1 MAQKNTIHNNYKYY
15 YTNFT
20 NDNIKYNLY
29 LGGHHKISIEF
40 SKYEFPH
47 LTGLGQYLKEL
58 NNGKIPK
65 NEDIIRNI
73 KQNKYILESFDSN
86 ICKKHFVKEKMTHF
100 QQLQI
105 ALEID
110 FTIYKYHQNKYFPN
124 EQAEYVT
131 KSHFVDAHGKD
142 TTILL
147 FLDFNRD
154 NGNYYIRSFVA
165 NPTEIQLKGLENEL
179 KTYKILY
186 KEKEMDEKS
195 PICLQCEKE
204 FQKEKYVER
213 LSNQDIKIRQ
223 NIEKRLY
230 KRKMEINNAVK
241 YLDSAKSFLT
251 ASGYTIYNRYVT
263 DDYYIVVGKRGF
275 KIDMNDPENIRDIA
289 KALKKIVSEDNQ
301 NEYKYKR
308 QKENIDYDN
317 DYDYD
322 YKDTKTVEK
331 DDDYNYER

>member
-110 FTIYKYHQNKYFPN
+110 F
-124 EQAEYVT
+124 
-131 KSHFVDAHGKD
+131 
-142 TTILL
+142 
-147 FLDFNRD
+147 
-154 NGNYYIRSFVA
+154 
-165 NPTEIQLKGLENEL
+165 
-179 KTYKILY
+179 KIGRA
-186 KEKEMDEKS
+186 S
-195 PICLQCEKE
+195 CR
-204 FQKEKYVER
+204 ER
-213 LSNQDIKIRQ
+213 
-223 NIEKRLY
+223 
-230 KRKMEINNAVK
+230 V
-241 YLDSAKSFLT
+241 
-251 ASGYTIYNRYVT
+251 
-263 DDYYIVVGKRGF
+263 
-275 KIDMNDPENIRDIA
+275 
-289 KALKKIVSEDNQ
+289 
-301 NEYKYKR
+301 
-308 QKENIDYDN
+308 
-317 DYDYD
+317 
-322 YKDTKTVEK
+322 
-331 DDDYNYER
+331 